1 MWLRRFITIT
11 PLSSKCR
18 YICHNFV
25 KKNNL
30 TFPWPTVEFV
40 STHDVFK
47 QAVLTEETAS
57 DFIDKICISIT
68 KWRRIVMHKTEGV
81 NKAGDSDTVVK
92 VFI

>member
-1 MWLRRFITIT
+1 M
-11 PLSSKCR
+11 
-18 YICHNFV
+18 
-25 KKNNL
+25 
-30 TFPWPTVEFV
+30 

-57 DFIDKICISIT
+57 DFIDKICISIK

>member
-1 MWLRRFITIT
+1 M
-11 PLSSKCR
+11 
-18 YICHNFV
+18 
-25 KKNNL
+25 
-30 TFPWPTVEFV
+30 

-47 QAVLTEETAS
+47 QAVLSEDTAS
-57 DFIDKICISIT
+57 DFIDKICIYIK